1 MICGPAVHVLYWDPS
16 SSNRRGGE
24 VDVCFLGKFCG
35 YNSSSTELRGKACYF
50 VVLLVPY
57 CENNRSLYKNPHMMY
72 SQTSKR
78 LITITSK
85 VLDRGLLK
93 HPDVVTLRVKC
104 SFSANGQKV
113 SFHSTRQ
120 KHRARNSSNNNNNG
134 NIYSI
139 SNLNKKNGCF
149 SSLGSFRKFSS
160 STEDAFRRFRS
171 FANGEQFTKR
181 FMDSSLQYTVSV
193 AFSPKDRLKNN
204 MTDDDGAFDDG
215 EFVQN
220 FKALNAKN
228 VYESPT
234 GEDNYILAYTELGI
248 IIGVLDGVGGWS
260 EQGFDSSAIS
270 RELANMVTIFY
281 LEDPS
286 LSPLDILQKS
296 FQAVKDEGK
305 VKVGSTTICFGII
318 DGRTGKL
325 SALNL
330 GDSWFGIF
338 RKDENSN
345 YKCIQQSLEQV
356 YYFNAPYQLSIIPDD
371 FLELAKKRGSKYL
384 MNEPDES
391 ADYSYDLRS
400 GDIVVFTTDGM
411 VDNVFPDDIEIYLND
426 NANEGVN
433 LSESLGSVN
442 KILVQ
447 QTTVLSLNTTFKS
460 AFSQKLSSL
469 TGQDYIGGKPDDI
482 TSVMVY
488 VK

>member
-1 MICGPAVHVLYWDPS
+1 M
-16 SSNRRGGE
+16 N
-24 VDVCFLGKFCG
+24 
-35 YNSSSTELRGKACYF
+35 
-50 VVLLVPY
+50 
-57 CENNRSLYKNPHMMY
+57 
-72 SQTSKR
+72 Q
-78 LITITSK
+78 
-85 VLDRGLLK
+85 
-93 HPDVVTLRVKC
+93 
-104 SFSANGQKV
+104 
-113 SFHSTRQ
+113 
-120 KHRARNSSNNNNNG
+120 RNS
-134 NIYSI
+134 
-139 SNLNKKNGCF
+139 CF
-149 SSLGSFRKFSS
+149 SNFGSFRKFSS

-181 FMDSSLQYTVSV
+181 FVDSSLQYTVSV
-193 AFSPKDRLKNN
+193 AYSPKDRLKNN
-204 MTDDDGAFDDG
+204 MSDDD
-215 EFVQN
+215 
-220 FKALNAKN
+220 ALNAKN

-234 GEDNYILAYTELGI
+234 GEDNYILAYTEIGI

-270 RELANMVTIFY
+270 RELANKVTIFY
-281 LEDPS
+281 LENPS
-286 LSPLDILQKS
+286 SSPLEILQKS
-296 FQAVKDEGK
+296 FAAVKEEGT

-338 RKDENSN
+338 RKDENSR
-345 YKCIQQSLEQV
+345 YKCTHQSVEQV

-371 FLELAKKRGSKYL
+371 FLEIAKKRGSKYL

-391 ADYSYDLRS
+391 EEYSYELKS
-400 GDIVVFTTDGM
+400 GDIIVFTTDGM

-426 NANEGVN
+426 NASEGVN
-433 LSESLGSVN
+433 LSESLGSLN

-447 QTTVLSLNTTFKS
+447 QTTVLSLNTNFKS

>member
-1 MICGPAVHVLYWDPS
+1 
-16 SSNRRGGE
+16 
-24 VDVCFLGKFCG
+24 
-35 YNSSSTELRGKACYF
+35 
-50 VVLLVPY
+50 
-57 CENNRSLYKNPHMMY
+57 MY

-85 VLDRGLLK
+85 VLDRNLLRN
-93 HPDVVTLRVKC
+93 HDVLTLKVKC
-104 SFSANGQKV
+104 SFSQNGQRI

-120 KHRARNSSNNNNNG
+120 KHRAKNSNNGNNNNNG
-134 NIYSI
+134 NVYSI
-139 SNLNKKNGCF
+139 SNVNQRNSCF
-149 SSLGSFRKFSS
+149 STFGSFRKFSS

-181 FMDSSLQYTVSV
+181 FVDSSLQYTVSV

-204 MTDDDGAFDDG
+204 MSDDDGAFDDG

-234 GEDNYILAYTELGI
+234 GEDNYILAYTEIGI

-270 RELANMVTIFY
+270 RELANKVTIFY
-281 LEDPS
+281 LENPS
-286 LSPLDILQKS
+286 LPPQEILQKS
-296 FQAVKDEGK
+296 FEAVKEEGK

-318 DGRTGKL
+318 DGKTGKL

-338 RKDENSN
+338 RKNENSR
-345 YKCIQQSLEQV
+345 YKCTYQSVEQV

-391 ADYSYDLRS
+391 ADYSYELKS
-400 GDIVVFTTDGM
+400 GDIIVFTTDGM

-426 NANEGVN
+426 NANEGVK
-433 LSESLGSVN
+433 LSENLGSLN

-447 QTTVLSLNTTFKS
+447 QTTVLSLNTNFKS

>member
-1 MICGPAVHVLYWDPS
+1 
-16 SSNRRGGE
+16 
-24 VDVCFLGKFCG
+24 
-35 YNSSSTELRGKACYF
+35 
-50 VVLLVPY
+50 
-57 CENNRSLYKNPHMMY
+57 MY

-85 VLDRGLLK
+85 VLDKNLLRN
-93 HPDVVTLRVKC
+93 HDVLTLKVKC
-104 SFSANGQKV
+104 SFSQNGQRI
-113 SFHSTRQ
+113 SFYSTRQ
-120 KHRARNSSNNNNNG
+120 KHRAKNSNNGNNNNNG
-134 NIYSI
+134 NVYSI
-139 SNLNKKNGCF
+139 SNVNQRNSCF
-149 SSLGSFRKFSS
+149 STLGSFRKFSS

-181 FMDSSLQYTVSV
+181 FVDSSLQYTVSV

-204 MTDDDGAFDDG
+204 MSDDDGAFDDG

-234 GEDNYILAYTELGI
+234 GEDNYILAYTEIGI

-270 RELANMVTIFY
+270 RELANKVTIFY
-281 LEDPS
+281 LENPS
-286 LSPLDILQKS
+286 LPPLEILQKS
-296 FQAVKDEGK
+296 FKAVKEEGK
-305 VKVGSTTICFGII
+305 VKVGSTTVCFGII
-318 DGRTGKL
+318 DGKTGKL

-338 RKDENSN
+338 RKNENSR
-345 YKCIQQSLEQV
+345 YKCTYQSIEQV

-391 ADYSYDLRS
+391 ADYSYELKS
-400 GDIVVFTTDGM
+400 GDIIVFTTDGM

-426 NANEGVN
+426 NANEGVK
-433 LSESLGSVN
+433 LSENLGSLN

-447 QTTVLSLNTTFKS
+447 QTTVLSLNTNFKS